1 MFDHDV
7 CHQTISSTDEGLAIK
22 FCDVGIML
30 QTIKDFVHCNGP
42 YLRPTNN
49 KQCTI
54 SSKQYTISYKQYA
67 KMPVNISFLFAR
79 IPVRSHKFDQRV
91 LGVRNEHK
99 INWRMVLCFS
109 RLQE

>member
-42 YLRPTNN
+42 YLRPTNY

-54 SSKQYTISYKQYA
+54 GNKQCA
-67 KMPVNISFLFAR
+67 KMSMNISFLFAL
-79 IPVRSHKFDQRV
+79 IPVRSHKFEQRV
-91 LGVRNEHK
+91 SGVRNEHK
-99 INWRMVLCFS
+99 IN
-109 RLQE
+109 